1 MEEEEEGV
9 VQGKCLL
16 PLGLSNFSETRNLF
30 HSPGCTGEGAEN
42 REEEEE
48 EEEEGKRR
56 KMEAKRQPS

>member
-1 MEEEEEGV
+1 MEEEEEV

-30 HSPGCTGEGAEN
+30 HSPRLHGPRN

-48 EEEEGKRR
+48 EEEKEEEEEGKGG
-56 KMEAKRQPS
+56 